1 MKKSDKI
8 YKQLR
13 EQYTDEEIVESFVFN
28 ETLSP
33 EEQKKVDVEF
43 RRLRMEQLKNRSEG
57 DILAANLIKLSILI
71 KRYFQRKK
79 FEEAFSFANQLKSYI
94 KITNRSNKTIAAN
107 LNIHPT
113 KLSRIINGKENPNV
127 ELMYRLEEHSSGEL
141 PAFFWWRLHARELE
155 HKIRTDLEKKLEEA
169 KKVKNALDIR
179 A

>member
-13 EQYTDEEIVESFVFN
+13 EQYTEEEIVESFVFN
-28 ETLSP
+28 ETLTP
-33 EEQKKVDVEF
+33 EEQKEVDVEF

-71 KRYFQRKK
+71 KRYFKRKK